1 MATAPFAFFDLD
13 VLRTTRLGPGFLRV
27 TLGGGQI
34 AAVGHAGRD
43 QRIKLFVPHP
53 GQRTIA
59 VPRDDA
65 ANWWTAWQRMHPAER
80 AFMRTYTVRELRR
93 DAGEL
98 DIDFALHPHP
108 GPASSWATRVRPG
121 DPATI
126 LGPVEDEN
134 AGIGFHPPAATDAVL
149 LAGDASA
156 LPAIAGILA
165 WLPPGT
171 PATVLVETTDPADH
185 QHLPTRADADITW
198 LTHPAVPHPASE
210 EDPLLTALRAT
221 PLPGS
226 APYAWIAGEASSVR
240 ALRRHLVGE
249 RGMDR
254 RHVTFTGYWRRHA
267 SEDTLIQ
274 EAIAATA

>member
-1 MATAPFAFFDLD
+1 MATAPYAFFDLD
-13 VLRTTRLGPGFLRV
+13 VLRTSRLSPGFARV

-43 QRIKLFVPHP
+43 QRVKLFVPQP
-53 GQRTIA
+53 GHRTIA
-59 VPRDDA
+59 VPRDQGAD
-65 ANWWTAWQRMHPAER
+65 WWTAWQRMHPAER
-80 AFMRTYTVRELRR
+80 ASMRTYTVRELRR

-108 GPASSWATRVRPG
+108 GPAAEWATTVRPG

-126 LGPVEDEN
+126 LGPTQDEN
-134 AGIGFHPPAATDAVL
+134 AGIGFHPPAGTDAVL

-171 PATVLVETTDPADH
+171 RATVLVETADAADR
-185 QHLPTRADADITW
+185 QHLPTHADADITW
-198 LTHPAVPHPASE
+198 LTHADARPGTDDS
-210 EDPLLTALRAT
+210 PLLAALRST

-226 APYAWIAGEASSVR
+226 APYAWVAGEAGCVR
-240 ALRRHLVGE
+240 ALRRHLVRE
-249 RGMDR
+249 RGIDR
-254 RHVTFTGYWRRHA
+254 RHITFTGYWRRHA
-267 SEDTLIQ
+267 SEDTLMQ
-274 EAIAATA
+274 EAIAAAA